1 MTYKNKLV
9 EFEYDELASS
19 AEALTE
25 DVIYEFLI
33 LRIVGFDEI
42 DESDILYEYHPF
54 ILRKRFNGFGQ
65 FF

>member
-1 MTYKNKLV
+1 MTYKNKLI

-19 AEALTE
+19 AEALAE

-42 DESDILYEYHPF
+42 DESEILHEDEPF
-54 ILRKRFNGFGQ
+54 ILRKRFDGLG
-65 FF
+65 